1 MVAGAATGLRQ
12 SCLIWENT
20 LIRTLL
26 VDDEQPA
33 RDRLRQ
39 MLAALPDVEVIGEA
53 VDGIEAVEQIERLR
67 PDLVFLDI
75 QMPGKSGLEVA
86 ASLHPPRPRVVF
98 CTAFDQYALQAFE
111 HHAVDYLLK
120 PVTRSRLA
128 ESVQRIRQPL
138 AEQRRWRHEIEEAK
152 EVQEGLFPG
161 ATSVTSGLDY
171 AGSCREAMGVGG
183 DYYDFI
189 PLGPDRIGI
198 VLADISGKGV
208 SAALLM
214 AGLHARLQ
222 ALAPRWQDRVAEL
235 LSELNLAMILPG
247 GQNRFAT
254 LFYGLYDGT
263 LRTLTFGN
271 AGHLPPILCRAAEV
285 CGGLPGIVHLKASGT
300 VLGCFRDAIFQQ
312 TCVDVSPGDL
322 LMAFSDGVSE
332 AVGPKGEEFG
342 EDRIVRLAIDHKGLA
357 SAELRDR
364 ILEEVTLFTR
374 SAEPHDDRTLIVVK
388 FG

>member
-1 MVAGAATGLRQ
+1 
-12 SCLIWENT
+12 
-20 LIRTLL
+20 
-26 VDDEQPA
+26 
-33 RDRLRQ
+33 

-86 ASLHPPRPRVVF
+86 ASLHPPRPRVIF

-128 ESVQRIRQPL
+128 ESVRRISLLL
-138 AEQRRWRHEIEEAK
+138 AEQRRWRREIEAAK
-152 EVQEGLFPG
+152 EVQEGLFPY
-161 ATSVTSGLDY
+161 APSVTHGIDY
-171 AGSCREAMGVGG
+171 AGSCREAIGIGG

-189 PLGPDRIGI
+189 PLGPDRIAI

-222 ALAPRWQDRVAEL
+222 ALAPRWQDEVAEL

-247 GQNRFAT
+247 GQSRFAT
-254 LFYGLYDGT
+254 LFYGLYDGS
-263 LRTLTFGN
+263 LRTLTCGN
-271 AGHLPPILCRAAEV
+271 AGHQPPILCRAAEV
-285 CGGLPGIVHLKASGT
+285 RAGSTGIVQLRATGT
-300 VLGCFRDAIFQQ
+300 VLGLFRDAVFQQ
-312 TCVDVSPGDL
+312 LSVGVSPGDL
-322 LMAFSDGVSE
+322 LVAFSDGVSE
-332 AVGPKGEEFG
+332 AVGQNGEEFG
-342 EDRIVRLAIDHKGLA
+342 EDRIVRLVIGHMDLA
-357 SAELRDR
+357 AAELRDR
-364 ILEEVTLFTR
+364 ILEEVASFTR
-374 SAEPHDDRTLIVVK
+374 SIEPHDDRTLIVAK
-388 FG
+388 FT